1 MAHPPPQITDEVLGQ
16 DSIQDDLFNL
26 DIPVERASRTNLDAV
41 QNHPLNNDP
50 GEIYHNA
57 S

>member
-1 MAHPPPQITDEVLGQ
+1 MVHPPPQITDEVLGQ

-26 DIPVERASRTNLDAV
+26 DLPVGRASPTNLDAV

-50 GEIYHNA
+50 GEIYQNA
-57 S
+57 P

>member
-1 MAHPPPQITDEVLGQ
+1 MARPSPQITDEVLGQ

-26 DIPVERASRTNLDAV
+26 DLPVGRASPTNLDAA

-50 GEIYHNA
+50 GEIYQNA
-57 S
+57 P